1 MYLGRGEKY
10 ATAQLTFVGPL
21 VQCTHSSCL
30 VYGKTEHS
38 NSKTV
43 SLKSSANAPHPNG
56 GHFLFKKPFIIQ
68 VFKIP

>member
-10 ATAQLTFVGPL
+10 ATAQLTFV
-21 VQCTHSSCL
+21 VQGTHSSCL

-56 GHFLFKKPFIIQ
+56 SHFLFKKPFIIQ

>member
-10 ATAQLTFVGPL
+10 ATAQLMFVGPL

-43 SLKSSANAPHPNG
+43 SYVQCKCSPPQWRS
-56 GHFLFKKPFIIQ
+56 FFI
-68 VFKIP
+68 